1 MAETNFTAGE
11 GGPEQLPRGS
21 ATELNQNTDVQAPEG
36 LDVAPAPEAA
46 PEAAPAETVEE
57 APDLEMAQEDGS
69 EDLQPAE
76 AADFEPLYEPQSED
90 EEFLIGPSGRPD
102 EAQWVGANDRR
113 VLPAAVRRH
122 IGPLQEAAAMPGA
135 SPELIALVQYLLRMS

>member
-1 MAETNFTAGE
+1 MADANYTANE
-11 GGPEQLPRGS
+11 GSANQLPRGA
-21 ATELNQNTDVQAPEG
+21 ATELNQNTDIQAPEG
-36 LDVAPAPEAA
+36 LEVAI
-46 PEAAPAETVEE
+46 E
-57 APDLEMAQEDGS
+57 APSEGTGATESDSGAQGGIQGPEDGS